1 MGITGLIPFLNKAS
15 TKCNITQF
23 SGGTAAIDA
32 YCWLHKGAFSCADK
46 LIMGQSSDAYVK
58 YCMKLVHMLI
68 AANVKPILVFD
79 GRHLPAKADTESK
92 RREQRDSNKR
102 KAAELMRMGKHYEGK
117 NLLRRSLDISH
128 EMALEVIK
136 QCQAENVDCIVA
148 PYEADAQLAYLNI
161 SGIADVVI
169 TEDSDLTLF
178 GCTKIFFKMDI
189 NGNGLLVEQ
198 DRIHLAMGVR
208 AEHFDMDKFR
218 HMCILS
224 GCDYLPSLP
233 GIGLSKACKFI
244 LKNTDCDIY
253 NALTRI
259 ASYLNMKSLVVTKEY
274 RDGFLRAFVTFKHQM
289 VYCPIKRQQVRLHPP
304 PPHVTDEQL
313 RHAGVEVEEE
323 LALQLALGNYDPFK
337 LKKLHNF
344 DPDNLPKKMHRTN
357 SWKDPIIQ
365 KHASIWSGNFTKREI
380 KSPKQK
386 TLKPFIPNTAGQVMT
401 LKTTIMEKTTPKKR
415 SFEDVEEDIDY
426 VAMYTQECK
435 KKSEIIETKPSPE
448 EEEQE
453 DKITSPV
460 LSRKTRN
467 PFAKSADGC
476 SPSLLTRTRRRT
488 RLNIFTPTVI
498 DSTVIEQSKFFAK
511 SSASD
516 LNEYE
521 VKSEITNSSETNE
534 IQKQMQIEGKE
545 NIDKNHQIINHEN
558 EEEDKTEILRKYSKD
573 PPQELNINNKELLSD
588 ERNYLPISS
597 ENQSFPENLE
607 NDCQE
612 NTLDRSIGISSI
624 KITSELESQME
635 GQSSNCLME
644 SESSSFMDTG
654 ELLND
659 LQSQRCA
666 SPDSEFEY
674 SVEASSI
681 ETIRTGLFQW
691 SNTKTL
697 GVKKMASQHKSKEDP
712 KNKRRSRTS
721 SSAAKKSTSS
731 QGQQSLLNMF
741 GFQKKSSLKH

>member
-1 MGITGLIPFLNKAS
+1 
-15 TKCNITQF
+15 
-23 SGGTAAIDA
+23 
-32 YCWLHKGAFSCADK
+32 
-46 LIMGQSSDAYVK
+46 
-58 YCMKLVHMLI
+58 
-68 AANVKPILVFD
+68 
-79 GRHLPAKADTESK
+79 
-92 RREQRDSNKR
+92 
-102 KAAELMRMGKHYEGK
+102 
-117 NLLRRSLDISH
+117 
-128 EMALEVIK
+128 
-136 QCQAENVDCIVA
+136 
-148 PYEADAQLAYLNI
+148 
-161 SGIADVVI
+161 
-169 TEDSDLTLF
+169 
-178 GCTKIFFKMDI
+178 
-189 NGNGLLVEQ
+189 
-198 DRIHLAMGVR
+198 
-208 AEHFDMDKFR
+208 
-218 HMCILS
+218 
-224 GCDYLPSLP
+224 
-233 GIGLSKACKFI
+233 
-244 LKNTDCDIY
+244 
-253 NALTRI
+253 
-259 ASYLNMKSLVVTKEY
+259 
-274 RDGFLRAFVTFKHQM
+274 
-289 VYCPIKRQQVRLHPP
+289 
-304 PPHVTDEQL
+304 
-313 RHAGVEVEEE
+313 
-323 LALQLALGNYDPFK
+323 
-337 LKKLHNF
+337 
-344 DPDNLPKKMHRTN
+344 
-357 SWKDPIIQ
+357 
-365 KHASIWSGNFTKREI
+365 
-380 KSPKQK
+380 
-386 TLKPFIPNTAGQVMT
+386 
-401 LKTTIMEKTTPKKR
+401 
-415 SFEDVEEDIDY
+415 
-426 VAMYTQECK
+426 MYTQECK

-511 SSASD
+511 SSTSD

-558 EEEDKTEILRKYSKD
+558 KEEDKTEILRKYSKD

-697 GVKKMASQHKSKEDP
+697 GVKKMASQHKSKEVI
-712 KNKRRSRTS
+712 
-721 SSAAKKSTSS
+721 
-731 QGQQSLLNMF
+731 F
-741 GFQKKSSLKH
+741 HF